1 MQDHAQQRLIHFYS
15 SVVFDKAEFS
25 EFVHEE
31 IYPRSRSAD
40 HARQGF
46 LRDFWQEV
54 QGLVGLSVARQKQQ
68 RPCQAFFAGVEELID
83 QVFLD
88 ANVVRE
94 HVGDEMVGQFMFGVQ
109 YPQQFFLLDYQQR

>member
-1 MQDHAQQRLIHFYS
+1 VQDHGQQRLIHFYS
-15 SVVFDKAEFS
+15 SVVFDEAEFP

-31 IYPRSRSAD
+31 IYPRSRSCD

-46 LRDFWQEV
+46 LRDFWREV
-54 QGLVGLSVARQKQQ
+54 QGLVGLSVARQKRQ

-94 HVGDEMVGQFMFGVQ
+94 HVGDEMVGQFVFGVQ
-109 YPQQFFLLDYQQR
+109 YPR